1 MGYLYAL
8 VGVYF
13 QEMKHGL
20 DLGSAGYILI
30 YNVPIAVVLAWIAG
44 RSSSG
49 GG

>member
-20 DLGSAGYILI
+20 DLGSAGRFT
-30 YNVPIAVVLAWIAG
+30 G
-44 RSSSG
+44 F
-49 GG
+49 